1 MKPERS
7 IAAAAAVVALCAAL
21 FPLAAV
27 AQAER
32 EEERVT
38 LTTEDGWN
46 LSARY
51 LEAAAGAPSVV
62 LIHTQKSDL
71 REWEPWFKP
80 MKRYGFGYLAMDMRG
95 HGNSFVMPDGST
107 TTWRAFSLDGQ
118 DNEYNRM
125 LRDVEAALVYLSSR
139 SVAAESTV
147 LAGSVLGANLAI
159 KAAAIH
165 PEIAMVIAISP
176 VFNVN
181 DVLSVNPLRAY
192 GRRPLL
198 LIAGA
203 DRARQYTEFQIL
215 NGTAKISSGKENVL
229 VIVEAKGFGPGLVNK
244 YNVRRVLDWI
254 KNPRLPDIVQFSTA
268 AAAGLEP
275 GTTVQPETPAE
286 ESGEMPDY
294 FRE

>member
-1 MKPERS
+1 MKVLT
-7 IAAAAAVVALCAAL
+7 AASAVFSLCAAF
-21 FPLAAV
+21 FPITAA
-27 AQAER
+27 AQGER

-46 LSARY
+46 LGARY
-51 LEAAAGAPSVV
+51 LKAAEGAPTVV

-71 REWEPWFKP
+71 GEWEPWFKP
-80 MKRYGFGYLAMDMRG
+80 LKRYGFGYLALDLRG
-95 HGNSFVMPDGST
+95 HGNSFVRPDGST
-107 TTWRAFSLDGQ
+107 TTWRAFSIDGP

-125 LRDVEAALVYLSSR
+125 TRDVEAALAYLSTH
-139 SVAAESTV
+139 SVTGASTV

-159 KAAAIH
+159 KAAAMH

-192 GRRPLL
+192 GKRPVL

-215 NGTAKISSGKENVL
+215 NSTAKNACGKENVS
-229 VIVEAKGFGPGLVNK
+229 VIVEARGFGPGLVNK

-254 KNPRLPDIVQFSTA
+254 KNPRLPEVVEFSTA
-268 AAAGLEP
+268 AAAGLAP
-275 GTTVQPETPAE
+275 GAAE
-286 ESGEMPDY
+286 QRFTEDPGAMPDY
-294 FRE
+294 YNE